1 MRPCNRCNCVIGSG
15 MVKWGICDVV
25 KRFGVGV
32 AVRICCIESRVCEVR
47 ARLMIIF
54 GRCRVIS
61 VVIGKTAKLG
71 FPLSRGGVVCCTDR
85 GELRE
90 GCSCV
95 CRVAVSVVCISFH
108 R

>member
-47 ARLMIIF
+47 ARLAIIF
-54 GRCRVIS
+54 GRVRVMS
-61 VVIGKTAKLG
+61 VMGGTTETLDP
-71 FPLSRGGVVCCTDR
+71 PLSCDGVVCST
-85 GELRE
+85 
-90 GCSCV
+90 V
-95 CRVAVSVVCISFH
+95 H
-108 R
+108 